1 MINPKSYQIVAVNE
15 LGNVEV
21 VGTFLTYDIAEGMMF
36 HLKESMNKF
45 GSRTYTIEEID
56 NESND

>member
-1 MINPKSYQIVAVNE
+1 MTNEKSYQVLEIDE

-21 VGTFLTYDIAEGMMF
+21 AGTFLTYDIAEGMMF
-36 HLKESMNKF
+36 HLKESMKKF

-56 NESND
+56 NEG